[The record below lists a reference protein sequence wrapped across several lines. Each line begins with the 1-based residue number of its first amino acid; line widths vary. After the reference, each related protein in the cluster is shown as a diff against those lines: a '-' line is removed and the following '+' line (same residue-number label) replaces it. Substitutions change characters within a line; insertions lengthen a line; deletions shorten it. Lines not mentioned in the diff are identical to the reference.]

1 MTGINILTEQ
11 RKLMKCLFSA
21 VGSCSGTLFSAG
33 GAFVRM
39 STDKYGRVRSQ
50 TPQNTAGFAQQQNTP
65 HHTCKASASCLPQ
78 ANASCSNAA
87 LHTAEPCFIRSAFTL
102 IELLVVI
109 AIIAI
114 LAAMLMPA
122 LQQAREKGKSAN
134 CLSNLKNINL
144 SFQMYISSYR
154 VFPNTYRLATNSSS
168 WVYCLNGSTD
178 LPEEKEKQWFCPG
191 SNYQLQSG
199 VSESD
204 KLLATVKRNYTTA
217 DDLCKES
224 PVQIHRPSRLPI
236 ALDASDKQ
244 SDWSINGW
252 ETTKIQMGYRH
263 NSRCNVL
270 YFDGHTGDEH
280 QDRWT
285 DFNKEFRSANYNARP

>member
-1 MTGINILTEQ
+1 MKPKC
-11 RKLMKCLFSA
+11 RKF
-21 VGSCSGTLFSAG
+21 TLIELLVITSQLCRDF
-33 GAFVRM
+33 FKRFI
-39 STDKYGRVRSQ
+39 STDQYGDVRKH
-50 TPQNTAGFAQQQNTP
+50 TENAALKNTP
-65 HHTCKASASCLPQ
+65 LHTCKASASCLPQ

-144 SFQMYISSYR
+144 SFQMYISSYK

-168 WVYCLNGSTD
+168 WVYCLYGSTD
-178 LPEEKEKQWFCPG
+178 LPKEKEKQWFCPG

-224 PVQIHRPSRLPI
+224 PVQIHRPSKLPI

-244 SDWSINGW
+244 TDWSINGW

>member
-1 MTGINILTEQ
+1 MTEINILTEQ
-11 RKLMKCLFSA
+11 RKLMKSLFSA
-21 VGSCSGTLFSAG
+21 VWNYHGTLFSAG

-50 TPQNTAGFAQQQNTP
+50 APQNTAGFAQQQNTP
-65 HHTCKASASCLPQ
+65 LFLKEKGSARGQDNFFSREKKLSFPLASSP
-78 ANASCSNAA
+78 
-87 LHTAEPCFIRSAFTL
+87 FTL

-144 SFQMYISSYR
+144 SFQMYISSYK

-178 LPEEKEKQWFCPG
+178 LPKEKEKQWFCPG

-224 PVQIHRPSRLPI
+224 PVQIHRPSKLPI

-244 SDWSINGW
+244 TDWSINGW

>member
-1 MTGINILTEQ
+1 
-11 RKLMKCLFSA
+11 
-21 VGSCSGTLFSAG
+21 
-33 GAFVRM
+33 
-39 STDKYGRVRSQ
+39 
-50 TPQNTAGFAQQQNTP
+50 
-65 HHTCKASASCLPQ
+65 
-78 ANASCSNAA
+78 
-87 LHTAEPCFIRSAFTL
+87 
-102 IELLVVI
+102 
-109 AIIAI
+109 
-114 LAAMLMPA
+114 MPA
-122 LQQAREKGKSAN
+122 LQQAREKGKSAK

-224 PVQIHRPSRLPI
+224 PVQIHRPSKLPI

-244 SDWSINGW
+244 TDWSINGW

>member
-1 MTGINILTEQ
+1 MTEINILTEQ
-11 RKLMKCLFSA
+11 RKLMKSLFSA
-21 VGSCSGTLFSAG
+21 VWNYHGTLFSAG

-50 TPQNTAGFAQQQNTP
+50 APQNTAGFARQQNTP
-65 HHTCKASASCLPQ
+65 LFFESERGFGGKRKPSFLVKRKFSLSP
-78 ANASCSNAA
+78 NLS
-87 LHTAEPCFIRSAFTL
+87 PFTL

-144 SFQMYISSYR
+144 SFQMYISSYK

-178 LPEEKEKQWFCPG
+178 LPKEKEKQWFCPG

-224 PVQIHRPSRLPI
+224 PVQIHRPSKLPI

-244 SDWSINGW
+244 TDWSINGW

>member
-1 MTGINILTEQ
+1 MTEINILMEQ
-11 RKLMKCLFSA
+11 RKLMKSLFSA
-21 VGSCSGTLFSAG
+21 VWNYHGTLFSAG

-39 STDKYGRVRSQ
+39 STDKYGRIRSQ
-50 TPQNTAGFAQQQNTP
+50 APQNTAVFAQQQNTP

-122 LQQAREKGKSAN
+122 LQQAREKGKSAK

-199 VSESD
+199 ISESD

-224 PVQIHRPSRLPI
+224 PVQIHRPSKLPI

-244 SDWSINGW
+244 TDWSINGW